1 MDNEMILG
9 EDDGM
14 FVYMRGE
21 TEGHGHYEEKEK
33 DKGEVDTKVWDEL
46 RDGRDGS

>member
-1 MDNEMILG
+1 MIPG

-21 TEGHGHYEEKEK
+21 TEGHGHHEEK
-33 DKGEVDTKVWDEL
+33 DKAKEESDAKMGDEP
-46 RDGRDGS
+46 RDGWDGR